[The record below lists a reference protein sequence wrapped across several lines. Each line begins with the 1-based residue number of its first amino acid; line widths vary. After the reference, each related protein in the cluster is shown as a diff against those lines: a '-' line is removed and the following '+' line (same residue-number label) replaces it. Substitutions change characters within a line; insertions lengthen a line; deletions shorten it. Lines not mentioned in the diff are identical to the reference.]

1 MMTETSELRFTIT
14 DDTFTPVTLELNGG
28 KNTLYISQGYGKTIF
43 LETSELANLGLAISR
58 LETLA
63 REGNHG

>member
-14 DDTFTPVTLELNGG
+14 DDTYTPVTLELNGG

-43 LETSELANLGLAISR
+43 LETRELANLGLAISR

-63 REGNHG
+63 RAVNHE

>member
-14 DDTFTPVTLELNGG
+14 DDTFTPVTLELRN
-28 KNTLYISQGYGKTIF
+28 NTLYISQGYDKNIF

-63 REGNHG
+63 REVNHE

>member
-14 DDTFTPVTLELNGG
+14 DDTFTPVTLELRN
-28 KNTLYISQGYGKTIF
+28 NTLYISQGYDKNIF

>member
-14 DDTFTPVTLELNGG
+14 DDTFTPVTLELRN
-28 KNTLYISQGYGKTIF
+28 NTLYISQGYGKTIF

-63 REGNHG
+63 RAVNHE